1 MKTTAD
7 ATISVDQLT
16 AKFKTWQLY
25 THSNTYA
32 SARIVYDLSHRVDGP
47 LDICSAQLKSF
58 VEFRPKLRSLFSGYW
73 FFIVDSKIVL
83 SFVNPS
89 VLSTYIASYV

>member
-1 MKTTAD
+1 MIDIHIITVS
-7 ATISVDQLT
+7 IL
-16 AKFKTWQLY
+16 
-25 THSNTYA
+25 
-32 SARIVYDLSHRVDGP
+32 

-58 VEFRPKLRSLFSGYW
+58 VEFRPKLRYLFSGYW

-89 VLSTYIASYV
+89 VLSTYIASLTNAET